1 MSDQSPKVVDVP
13 DERADEM
20 LELVEQYHRF
30 KDQEADAKA
39 SKAIVVA
46 KLTRL
51 LELLGPDMP
60 EYGAPVLVDGREV
73 AVVKNS
79 PRQVN
84 HRRAELWAAEHQDE
98 AQPFIEWA
106 SKVNTRALIESGVA
120 DEYDLLN
127 RVGYYFA

>member
-1 MSDQSPKVVDVP
+1 MSDLSPKVVDVP
-13 DERADEM
+13 EEHADEM
-20 LELVEQYHRF
+20 LELVDQYHKF
-30 KDQEADAKA
+30 KDAEADAKA

-46 KLTRL
+46 KLTYL
-51 LELLGPDMP
+51 LGQLGPDMP

-73 AVVKNS
+73 AVIKSS

-84 HRRAELWAAEHQDE
+84 HRRAALWAEEHQDA

-106 SKVNTRALIESGVA
+106 SKVNTKALIESGVA
-120 DEYDLLN
+120 DDYDLLN